1 MAATADMMRTWTC
14 PNRGVFYSWS
24 CLLLVFVNA
33 MEVVIAAPETGLWKI
48 TVVNTTRPLLLRK
61 SMYKDTDID
70 LEVVAFSCPEK
81 ITFTIHWYLKYYP
94 CHNEFHN
101 IEEMY
106 EYTPLSR
113 GMSLD
118 PNPLGQGEYIEH
130 KHSHLTCSST
140 LLAFPMLRK
149 AKAVP
154 RTVSPPSEGKVQ
166 DETDSV
172 WMTEEYDDS
181 SSSSAQNSSLSIK
194 ENVIATTWKDGPYL
208 LVVKILSSK
217 PDANWYLRVK
227 VVMKGSHGFISVT
240 EWPLMI
246 FYMVMCIVYILYGLL
261 WFIWSACY
269 WKDLLRIQFWIA
281 GVIFLGMVEMAV
293 FCAEYENTNAV
304 GSASPGLLIFA
315 ELVSALKRTLAR
327 LLVIIVSLGYGII
340 KPRLGTVM
348 HRVVGLGILYFVFAS
363 IEGVLRITGGQ
374 DNGPVL
380 ITEIVLAVFDSC
392 IIWFISF
399 LYISAVRIAAALQP
413 SAKDSDLA
421 LLASIPLA
429 LLDSSLCWWIFV
441 SLAQTIKTLKL
452 RRNPVKLSLYRHFT
466 NTLIFAVIASI
477 IFMVWRTKKFRLAD
491 CQSDWME
498 LWVEDAFWRFLFSVV
513 LLIIMFLWRPSANNQ
528 RYAFTPLIDDSDDEE
543 IEEFN
548 ASANFSEGMKL
559 RASKGETNGTV
570 KPTDTKADE
579 DLKWVEDNIPSA
591 LTDVALP
598 VLLDSDEE
606 IMTTRYEM
614 SKLE

>member
-1 MAATADMMRTWTC
+1 
-14 PNRGVFYSWS
+14 
-24 CLLLVFVNA
+24 

-48 TVVNTTRPLLLRK
+48 TVVNVSTLIKRMLVDNCSGGLTTRPLLLRK

-154 RTVSPPSEGKVQ
+154 RTVSPPSEGKV
-166 DETDSV
+166 
-172 WMTEEYDDS
+172 
-181 SSSSAQNSSLSIK
+181 QNSSLSIK

-363 IEGVLRITGGQ
+363 IEGVLRITG
-374 DNGPVL
+374 
-380 ITEIVLAVFDSC
+380 
-392 IIWFISF
+392 
-399 LYISAVRIAAALQP
+399 
-413 SAKDSDLA
+413 AKDSDLA

-429 LLDSSLCWWIFV
+429 LLDSSLCWWISFC
-441 SLAQTIKTLKL
+441 APTTIKTLKL